1 MTVDCPHCGADYPID
16 KKQLASRAR
25 FTAHCGVC
33 NSNFLINAQ
42 SYPVQSPA
50 KQVAAIAVLDGPAKG
65 QVFRLR
71 QSRNLLGRAGADV
84 VLRDPEVSRRHCVIE
99 VQGSAATLVDLDT
112 TNGTF
117 VNGERIDSCKLRHLT
132 RFRIGAS
139 TLVFTLS
146 NKKNTESRAPATL
159 VAPSSR
165 DRD

>member
-16 KKQLASRAR
+16 KKQLASRTR
-25 FTAHCGVC
+25 FTAHCDMC

-42 SYPVQSPA
+42 SYPAQSPV
-50 KQVAAIAVLDGPAKG
+50 KQVAAIGVLDGPAKG

-71 QSRNLLGRAGADV
+71 QARNLVGRAGADV
-84 VLRDPEVSRRHCVIE
+84 VLRDPEVSRKHCVIE

-117 VNGERIDSCKLRHLT
+117 VNGKRIDSCKLRHLT
-132 RFRIGAS
+132 RFRVGAS

-159 VAPSSR
+159 IAPSSR